1 MAKILLVEDEVSIR
15 GFLKINLIR
24 NDFEVIEAG
33 TGEDGIKMALQD
45 KPDVAVL
52 DVMLPGID
60 GYQVC
65 NELRAK
71 YSDLGII
78 MLTAKGQDMDKIM
91 GLEYGADDYIV
102 KPFNPLEVVLR
113 IKAILRRIESK
124 NEDTRDKL
132 VNGPFVIDLY
142 SQKITKNGNEID
154 LTPKEYLIMKTFI
167 ENPNKAFSRDELLNS
182 VWGYNYF
189 GDPKIIDVNIRRLR
203 SKIEDDASSPSYIQT
218 VWGIGYRWKE

>member
-1 MAKILLVEDEVSIR
+1 MNKILIVEDELSIR
-15 GFLKINLIR
+15 GFLKINLKR
-24 NDFEVIEAG
+24 NGFYVLEAESGEEALDIVNRENPSIVI
-33 TGEDGIKMALQD
+33 
-45 KPDVAVL
+45 L
-52 DVMLPGID
+52 DVMLPGIN
-60 GYQVC
+60 GFEVC
-65 NELRAK
+65 AKLRERFK
-71 YSDLGII
+71 KIGII

-113 IKAILRRIESK
+113 IKAILRRIENK
-124 NEDTRDKL
+124 NEDNRDKL
-132 VNGPFVIDLY
+132 INGPFIIDLY
-142 SQKITKNGNEID
+142 SQKITKNGQEID